1 MDLSNTNTVTIK
13 PFNMRYVSLENFPPN
28 DRKCSSR
35 VAAINRFREEYPIN
49 CPFKS
54 INLLRQLLQTKINQE
69 IGDILQKYR
78 QTFLEPVFNNVRQNL
93 RNNELANDLNIN
105 AFMHQVL
112 DEAKK
117 MFPLDDN
124 DKMLVKLRQQEQD
137 NDCDKERQPNSNHS
151 NNQQIS
157 TASNSSGRP
166 RGRPKLNRTVLKTK
180 AKRKRKTFIMS
191 SNATQNLVI
200 ANNDD
205 MAATTNSS
213 ANSILKNANKNKLID
228 DNESKWDPS
237 RLSTKTL
244 FVLGSKANKA
254 LGFGAARGRLYSKHS
269 NLFRYIGDHEDKEW
283 LHKNQLMP
291 TTGGKAYLLVRDDI
305 IELLNSDEYR
315 ETPGVDVDEMG
326 EGFTVPQSMIDKIS
340 TSMIRMTNISIKQS
354 YKSAMNDQRIKV
366 HPESMVINRSEIDT
380 YDETGHLFDNDDNGD
395 DDDDNF
401 DYEND
406 DEQDKDFTID

>member
-1 MDLSNTNTVTIK
+1 MIT

-54 INLLRQLLQTKINQE
+54 INLLRQLLQAKINQE
-69 IGDILQKYR
+69 IHDILQKYR

-93 RNNELANDLNIN
+93 RNNELVNDLNMN

-124 DKMLVKLRQQEQD
+124 DNMLARLRQQEHD
-137 NDCDKERQPNSNHS
+137 EDCEKQSNHS

-157 TASNSSGRP
+157 TVPNSSGRP

-180 AKRKRKTFIMS
+180 SKRKRKTFIS
-191 SNATQNLVI
+191 TSNANQNLAI
-200 ANNDD
+200 ANNDAAN
-205 MAATTNSS
+205 MATLTNST
-213 ANSILKNANKNKLID
+213 LKNGNKNKLIG
-228 DNESKWDPS
+228 DNENKWDPS

-254 LGFGAARGRLYSKHS
+254 LGFAAARGRLYSKHS

-283 LHKNQLMP
+283 LHRNQLMP

-326 EGFTVPQSMIDKIS
+326 EGFT
-340 TSMIRMTNISIKQS
+340 
-354 YKSAMNDQRIKV
+354 
-366 HPESMVINRSEIDT
+366 
-380 YDETGHLFDNDDNGD
+380 
-395 DDDDNF
+395 
-401 DYEND
+401 
-406 DEQDKDFTID
+406 

>member
-1 MDLSNTNTVTIK
+1 MFQIK
-13 PFNMRYVSLENFPPN
+13 IMKLK
-28 DRKCSSR
+28 D
-35 VAAINRFREEYPIN
+35 
-49 CPFKS
+49 
-54 INLLRQLLQTKINQE
+54 
-69 IGDILQKYR
+69 
-78 QTFLEPVFNNVRQNL
+78 
-93 RNNELANDLNIN
+93 
-105 AFMHQVL
+105 
-112 DEAKK
+112 
-117 MFPLDDN
+117 DDN

-244 FVLGSKANKA
+244 VCFIKCFF
-254 LGFGAARGRLYSKHS
+254 FGKKIRC
-269 NLFRYIGDHEDKEW
+269 YI
-283 LHKNQLMP
+283 
-291 TTGGKAYLLVRDDI
+291 VI
-305 IELLNSDEYR
+305 ISLLLNPMELSVFLN
-315 ETPGVDVDEMG
+315 T
-326 EGFTVPQSMIDKIS
+326 
-340 TSMIRMTNISIKQS
+340 
-354 YKSAMNDQRIKV
+354 
-366 HPESMVINRSEIDT
+366 
-380 YDETGHLFDNDDNGD
+380 
-395 DDDDNF
+395 
-401 DYEND
+401 
-406 DEQDKDFTID
+406 